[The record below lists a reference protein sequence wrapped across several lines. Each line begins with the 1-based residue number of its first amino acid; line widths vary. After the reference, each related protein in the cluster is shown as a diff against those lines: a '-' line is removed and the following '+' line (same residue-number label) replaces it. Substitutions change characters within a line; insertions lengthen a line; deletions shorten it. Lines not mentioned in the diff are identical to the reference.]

1 MRLVC
6 LFVCAP
12 ISALIY
18 MHAHRCPAWPM
29 NTRAPGE
36 YDWFARKINDFHT
49 SETIERVGKN
59 VIDWLKMEN
68 SDTR

>member
-1 MRLVC
+1 
-6 LFVCAP
+6 
-12 ISALIY
+12 